1 MLQKSEAEAQAAFEA
16 EEIALVE
23 DLEKERSAR
32 QEALHEAQE
41 SGQSA
46 AEALAD
52 LAVARADTE
61 RAQVRLIH

>member
-1 MLQKSEAEAQAAFEA
+1 MLQKSEAEARAAFEA
-16 EEIALVE
+16 EEIAVLE
-23 DLEKERSAR
+23 DLEKERFAR

-46 AEALAD
+46 AEAMAD
-52 LAVARADTE
+52 LALARADTG